1 MNREEL
7 LRKAELAINAS
18 ELRKELLE
26 HIVDVSKSTV
36 TDDKTIRGMLHLISV
51 MDGWVTEYE
60 RELNR
65 KKVTNG

>member
-7 LRKAELAINAS
+7 LRKAELATNAS

-51 MDGWVTEYE
+51 MDGWVADYE
-60 RELNR
+60 RELR

>member
-7 LRKAELAINAS
+7 LRKAELAMNAS

-26 HIVDVSKSTV
+26 HIVEVSKSTV

-51 MDGWVTEYE
+51 MDGWVEEYE
-60 RELNR
+60 RELR

>member
-1 MNREEL
+1 MDREEL
-7 LRKAELAINAS
+7 LRKAELATNAS

-36 TDDKTIRGMLHLISV
+36 TDDKTIRGMLYLISV
-51 MDGWVTEYE
+51 MDDWVADYE

-65 KKVTNG
+65 KKVNNG

>member
-1 MNREEL
+1 MDREEL

-36 TDDKTIRGMLHLISV
+36 TDDKTIRGMLYLISV
-51 MDGWVTEYE
+51 MDDWVTDYE

>member
-1 MNREEL
+1 MDREEL

-36 TDDKTIRGMLHLISV
+36 TDDKTIRGMLYLISV
-51 MDGWVTEYE
+51 MDDWVTGYE

>member
-36 TDDKTIRGMLHLISV
+36 TDDRIIRGMLHLISV
-51 MDGWVTEYE
+51 MDGWVTDYE

-65 KKVTNG
+65 KKVNNG

>member
-1 MNREEL
+1 MDREEL
-7 LRKAELAINAS
+7 LRKAELATNAS

-51 MDGWVTEYE
+51 MDGWVADYE
-60 RELNR
+60 RELR

>member
-7 LRKAELAINAS
+7 LRKAELAMNAS
-18 ELRKELLE
+18 ELRKERLE
-26 HIVDVSKSTV
+26 HIVEVSKSTV
-36 TDDKTIRGMLHLISV
+36 TDDKTIRGMLYLISV
-51 MDGWVTEYE
+51 MDDWVAEYE

>member
-26 HIVDVSKSTV
+26 HIVEVSKSTV
-36 TDDKTIRGMLHLISV
+36 TDDKTIRGMLYLISV
-51 MDGWVTEYE
+51 MDDWVTEYE

>member
-7 LRKAELAINAS
+7 LRKAELAMNAS

-26 HIVDVSKSTV
+26 HIVEVSKSTV

-51 MDGWVTEYE
+51 MDGWVADYE
-60 RELNR
+60 RELR

>member
-26 HIVDVSKSTV
+26 HIVEVSKSTV
-36 TDDKTIRGMLHLISV
+36 TDDRIIRGMLHLISV
-51 MDGWVTEYE
+51 MDNWVTEYE

-65 KKVTNG
+65 KKVNNG

>member
-36 TDDKTIRGMLHLISV
+36 ADDKTIRGMLNLISV
-51 MDGWVTEYE
+51 MDGWVEEYE
-60 RELNR
+60 RELR

>member
-36 TDDKTIRGMLHLISV
+36 TDDKTNRGMLYLISV
-51 MDGWVTEYE
+51 MDDWVAVYE

>member
-1 MNREEL
+1 MDREEL
-7 LRKAELAINAS
+7 LRKAELAMNAS

-51 MDGWVTEYE
+51 MDGWVADYE

-65 KKVTNG
+65 KKVNNG

>member
-7 LRKAELAINAS
+7 LRKAELAMNAS

-26 HIVDVSKSTV
+26 HIVEVSKSTV
-36 TDDKTIRGMLHLISV
+36 TDDRIIRGMLHLISV
-51 MDGWVTEYE
+51 MDNWVVEYE

>member
-7 LRKAELAINAS
+7 LRKAELAMNAS

-26 HIVDVSKSTV
+26 HIVEVSKSTV
-36 TDDKTIRGMLHLISV
+36 TDDRIIRGMLHLISV
-51 MDGWVTEYE
+51 MDNWVTEYE

>member
-7 LRKAELAINAS
+7 LRKAELAMNAS

-26 HIVDVSKSTV
+26 HIVEVSKSTV
-36 TDDKTIRGMLHLISV
+36 TDDRIIRGMLHLISV
-51 MDGWVTEYE
+51 MDNWVAEYE

>member
-26 HIVDVSKSTV
+26 HIVEVSKSTV
-36 TDDKTIRGMLHLISV
+36 TDDRIIRGMLHLISV
-51 MDGWVTEYE
+51 MDNWVTEYE

>member
-1 MNREEL
+1 MDREEL
-7 LRKAELAINAS
+7 LRKAELAMNAS

-51 MDGWVTEYE
+51 MDGWVADYE
-60 RELNR
+60 RELR
-65 KKVTNG
+65 KKVNNG